1 MEYSLELNATCAPTP
16 VHVSEIVSVICD
28 ELHAALFLGFG
39 TKTAVHVATSGTFA
53 DRLDF
58 KREPDGLP
66 NETVDIDSPPV
77 YDAIGKFA
85 VASVKDWA
93 KDIGAFYNNDLLV
106 KTVNELINDWWVAG
120 LQATNLEPAIESLT
134 QYIDR
139 AHTANNLI
147 VRN

>member
-1 MEYSLELNATCAPTP
+1 MKYSLELHATCAPTP

-39 TKTAVHVATSGTFA
+39 TKTAVFTETSGTYA

-58 KREPDGLP
+58 QREENGLP
-66 NETVDIDSPPV
+66 NESYDIDSPPV
-77 YDAIGKFA
+77 YDAITKFA
-85 VASVKDWA
+85 IASVKDWA
-93 KDIGAFYNNDLLV
+93 KDIGAFYNNDLLE
-106 KTVNELINDWWVAG
+106 KTVNELCNDWWVAG

-134 QYIDR
+134 AYIDR

-147 VRN
+147 ERS